1 MERTHTKLILSSINN
16 KLIYKLFLYSSD
28 INMVK
33 RKSIVSELFIFIKE
47 HKAYWLAPI
56 IVILLLTGA
65 LIILGSSQAAPFIY
79 TLF

>member
-1 MERTHTKLILSSINN
+1 MA
-16 KLIYKLFLYSSD
+16 
-28 INMVK
+28 K
-33 RKSIVSELFIFIKE
+33 RKSIVSELFVFIKE

-56 IVILLLTGA
+56 IVLLLLTGA